1 MHNIPRCIWLH
12 FLRQLSAKAEEAAPP
27 TPASFFLYAKQY
39 FSITKQWTCCITWLP
54 VSPDLPPPPFCL
66 QTSYYARFR
75 STRTSSTFYLWLSEK
90 TFAFSLSIFL
100 SLFLPDLAFYVALQR
115 FATPHSAQQHAACR
129 PVICSCRRNFSLPTF
144 RGWQVFARLLSST
157 GKTLAV
163 CCQIECDSL
172 RSVLVN
178 RRRETEK
185 ERDKVPGRCKL

>member
-1 MHNIPRCIWLH
+1 MDLLHNL
-12 FLRQLSAKAEEAAPP
+12 
-27 TPASFFLYAKQY
+27 TPS
-39 FSITKQWTCCITWLP
+39 
-54 VSPDLPPPPFCL
+54 VSRSPPPP
-66 QTSYYARFR
+66 SAFR
-75 STRTSSTFYLWLSEK
+75 QATMPVSVAPGQVAPFTCGCQWKLLL
-90 TFAFSLSIFL
+90 FSLYFSFCF
-100 SLFLPDLAFYVALQR
+100 STCYLAFYVALQR

-178 RRRETEK
+178 RRRETER
-185 ERDKVPGRCKL
+185 ERERCSPWEV